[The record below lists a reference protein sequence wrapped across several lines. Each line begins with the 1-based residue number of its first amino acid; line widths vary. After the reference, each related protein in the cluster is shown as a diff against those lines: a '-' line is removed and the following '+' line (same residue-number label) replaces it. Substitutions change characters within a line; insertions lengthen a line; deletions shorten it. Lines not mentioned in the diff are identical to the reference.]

1 LGVELKVPGTDAGR
15 RLTFELV
22 FASAAMLGGAAAV
35 AQPAGLT
42 PCSRGVAALNC
53 SGTFRFPDGVMYIGE
68 FRDGRRN
75 GVGAFVF
82 PDGRR
87 QVHEFESD
95 AVIGQGIRYR
105 ADGSIETSGTFSHG
119 QLVRAHPVDP
129 QIFDRR
135 TPIPSDPP
143 GRPQLAVPPD
153 LADLASTQALPA
165 MTVNGRTLSFV
176 LGTSA
181 PNGAVTGSIPIFDII
196 DANGRSSIKILPRS
210 PG

>member
-1 LGVELKVPGTDAGR
+1 MGVELKVLGIDTWR

-22 FASAAMLGGAAAV
+22 VATAAMLGGAAAV

-42 PCSRGVAALNC
+42 PCSRGAAALNC
-53 SGTFRFPDGVMYIGE
+53 SGTLRFPDGVMYVGE

-105 ADGSIETSGTFSHG
+105 ADGSIESSGTFSHG
-119 QLVRAHPVDP
+119 QLVRAHPVDM
-129 QIFDRR
+129 QMFDRR

-143 GRPQLAVPPD
+143 RRPQLAVPPD
-153 LADLASTQALPA
+153 LQTLASTQALPA
-165 MTVNGRTLSFV
+165 MTVDGRMLSFV

-181 PNGAVTGSIPIFDII
+181 PSGPVIGSIPIFDII
-196 DANGRSSIKILPRS
+196 DINGRSSIKVIPRN